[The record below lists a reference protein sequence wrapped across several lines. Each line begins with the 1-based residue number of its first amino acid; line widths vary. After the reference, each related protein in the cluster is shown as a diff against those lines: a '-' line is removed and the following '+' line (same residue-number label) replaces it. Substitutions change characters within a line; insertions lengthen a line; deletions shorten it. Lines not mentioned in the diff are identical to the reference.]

1 MIKKIAAILVGAG
14 LVFFIGLRVY
24 DLQQEQSAP
33 KKQKKGFR
41 VISVDLTEVVSGEVR
56 EELLLTGALRAKEQ
70 VDVVARV
77 TGRLEQAPFQVGD
90 RVQKD
95 ELIAALD
102 DEELQQQV
110 RRAEASIS
118 VTRANVAQ
126 RRAELS
132 NIKAN
137 LDRSEQLFSEGLL
150 SPAEHQQQ
158 KTSLEVVSAQ
168 VQLAEAQQQQSEAE
182 LRELGIRL
190 SQTKIY
196 APMSGIVAARYVDI
210 GALVSPQTP
219 IIRIVNLST
228 MVSQGNVP
236 ERSIGKLRVGAEAVV
251 YVDAMPDQPFTGRVS
266 RIAPVLDAA
275 TRSALIEI
283 DITNPQGALKA
294 EMFARIELDLGT
306 MREAT
311 LISRDG
317 LVYRGQQPGVYILGE
332 QGDTPIFRPIETG
345 LTRGDQVEV
354 LANLE
359 IGTTIVGRG
368 ATMLNEGDRIRVAG
382 PKGSKSAQGTAVPK
396 AEAAV
401 PSGGDASDPAKKPN
415 GSQAAL

>member
-1 MIKKIAAILVGAG
+1 MIKKIAAILIGAG

-24 DLQQEQSAP
+24 DLQQEQNAP

-41 VISVDLTEVVSGEVR
+41 VVSVGLTEVVSGEVR
-56 EELLLTGALRAKEQ
+56 EELLLTGALRAKDQ

-90 RVQKD
+90 RVTKG

-132 NIKAN
+132 NVKAN
-137 LDRSEQLFSEGLL
+137 LDRSEQLFNEGLL

-182 LRELGIRL
+182 LRELVIRL

-196 APMSGIVAARYVDI
+196 APMSGIVAARYFDI

-219 IIRIVNLST
+219 IMRIVNLST

-251 YVDAMPDQPFTGRVS
+251 YVDAMPDQPFRGRVS

-283 DITNPQGALKA
+283 DIANPQGTLKA

-306 MREAT
+306 MRKAT

-317 LVYRGQQPGVYILGE
+317 LVYRGQQPGVYVLGE
-332 QGDTPIFRPIETG
+332 GDTPTFRPIETG

-359 IGTTIVGRG
+359 VGVTIIGRG
-368 ATMLNEGDRIRVAG
+368 ATMLNEGDRVRVAG
-382 PKGSKSAQGTAVPK
+382 GRGSKSARGTAEQKSPT
-396 AEAAV
+396 EE
-401 PSGGDASDPAKKPN
+401 PRSGDASDPTKKPS
-415 GSQAAL
+415 GSQASL